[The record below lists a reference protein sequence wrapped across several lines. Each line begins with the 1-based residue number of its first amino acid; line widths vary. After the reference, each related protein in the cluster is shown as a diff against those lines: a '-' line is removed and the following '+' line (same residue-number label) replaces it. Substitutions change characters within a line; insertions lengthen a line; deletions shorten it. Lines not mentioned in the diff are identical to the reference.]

1 MVGIYKMRLTM
12 AKPNIWII
20 DTTIFLN
27 ILDIPGSNSDRATV
41 LSEFKERIKAED
53 LFFLPFIVLVETG
66 NPIAKLSGNL
76 KYEKAKDFV
85 DQIKSALNGVSPF
98 TALKFPDKEE
108 LLQWIDDFPAK
119 SSQGIGFGD
128 YSIIR
133 DWQEQCVLFPG
144 WSVRIWSLDEGL
156 QGYES

>member
-1 MVGIYKMRLTM
+1 M

-20 DTTIFLN
+20 DTSIFLN
-27 ILDIPGSNSDRATV
+27 ILDIPGSNSDRSTV

-85 DQIKSALNGVSPF
+85 QHVKSALNNEAPYK
-98 TALKFPDKEE
+98 TIKFPDRE
-108 LLQWIDDFPAK
+108 DFLDWLEGFPEMASK
-119 SSQGIGFGD
+119 KIGFGD
-128 YSIIR
+128 YSIIK
-133 DWQEQCVLFPG
+133 DWEEQSKLFPG
-144 WSVRIWSLDEGL
+144 WSVRIWSLDAGL